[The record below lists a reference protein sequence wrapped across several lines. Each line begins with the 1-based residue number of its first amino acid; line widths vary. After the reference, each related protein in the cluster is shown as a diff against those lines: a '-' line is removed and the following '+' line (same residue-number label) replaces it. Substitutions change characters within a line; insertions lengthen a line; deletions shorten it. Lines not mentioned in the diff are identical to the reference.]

1 MMEINIASC
10 SLVPFGCCHRIG
22 KLVYPCE
29 KGIQKGYEVQS
40 WHLRGWKTERKDPM
54 PATFPYPWRPPGLWL
69 PAFPTRLP
77 WWATCQM
84 SQGSHWSSSLHNCKI
99 TTKVNIWGQ
108 VYFGQTSSSLVSK
121 IRNSAGC
128 TWFGHPARELGLRDV
143 LCSYLLLLAWKCAS
157 EPSLVSVHL
166 CRPTVHAKN
175 ALSSSRG
182 YAPTPCPGWQ
192 DSHLHKAQTPLSVP
206 HRLPAK
212 PSKSSALILSFFRTF
227 S

>member
-1 MMEINIASC
+1 MEINIASC
-10 SLVPFGCCHRIG
+10 SLAPFGCCPRIG

-54 PATFPYPWRPPGLWL
+54 PATFPCPWRPPGLWL
-69 PAFPTRLP
+69 PAFPTRLS

-84 SQGSHWSSSLHNCKI
+84 SQGSHWSSCLHNCKI

-121 IRNSAGC
+121 IRTSAGC
-128 TWFGHPARELGLRDV
+128 TWFGHPARKLSLRDV
-143 LCSYLLLLAWKCAS
+143 LCSYLLLLAWKWAS

-166 CRPTVHAKN
+166 CRPTVHARN
-175 ALSSSRG
+175 ALSRSCG
-182 YAPTPCPGWQ
+182 
-192 DSHLHKAQTPLSVP
+192 
-206 HRLPAK
+206 
-212 PSKSSALILSFFRTF
+212 
-227 S
+227 